1 MIQPDATEPGK
12 PSAWFVYILDCS
24 DGTLYTGITTE
35 PERRLEEHN
44 IGDKGAKYTKN
55 RRPVEIIYLEEA
67 DSRASAS
74 KREYAIKQMSRE
86 QKQQLISNKRKVI
99 CADITGVA

>member
-1 MIQPDATEPGK
+1 MTQSND
-12 PSAWFVYILDCS
+12 PSMHSLWHVYILNCS

-55 RRPVEIIYLEEA
+55 RRPVEMIYLEKT
-67 DSRASAS
+67 DSRTSAS

-86 QKQQLISNKRKVI
+86 QKRQLIGK
-99 CADITGVA
+99 